1 MISMTFIPIFGGEKL
16 IPTRSARVW
25 ELAFVWE
32 FTPIMVHIS
41 LEMEMEIGELY
52 LALAAKSTHGRSFAS
67 KSFAGKSMASETF
80 VSSVTEKRASGGPVV
95 RVRCADAGTPKPRPA
110 KGWPLIP
117 GSKTFRVIL
126 FRQRPNR
133 PNSCVRTDRFRQQPP
148 LTDPLIKNSWPH
160 GRTELPKRM
169 QTSSQTKPP

>member
-41 LEMEMEIGELY
+41 LGMEMEIGELY
-52 LALAAKSTHGRSFAS
+52 LALAAKSIHGRSFAS

-133 PNSCVRTDRFRQQPP
+133 SIPPTVPADRP
-148 LTDPLIKNSWPH
+148 LKNSWHH

>member
-1 MISMTFIPIFGGEKL
+1 MCDMISMTFIPIFGGEKQ

-67 KSFAGKSMASETF
+67 NHSL
-80 VSSVTEKRASGGPVV
+80 VSRWPVRLLSVA
-95 RVRCADAGTPKPRPA
+95 
-110 KGWPLIP
+110 
-117 GSKTFRVIL
+117 
-126 FRQRPNR
+126 
-133 PNSCVRTDRFRQQPP
+133 
-148 LTDPLIKNSWPH
+148 
-160 GRTELPKRM
+160 
-169 QTSSQTKPP
+169 

>member
-1 MISMTFIPIFGGEKL
+1 
-16 IPTRSARVW
+16 
-25 ELAFVWE
+25 
-32 FTPIMVHIS
+32 
-41 LEMEMEIGELY
+41 MEMEIGELY

-148 LTDPLIKNSWPH
+148 LTDPL
-160 GRTELPKRM
+160 RTLGI
-169 QTSSQTKPP
+169 TAALSSQNACKHRHKLSRLDLRKIRKNCFLVCVVTILRRPSESIEFVGVGHHIFKLA